1 MKVLCKH
8 CQNTCKKI
16 GVVNCDSYNAIANR
30 PEQLKTEIRKAYQ
43 NKDYELGQR
52 LENELFIREHGSNI

>member
-16 GVVNCDSYNAIANR
+16 GVVTCNSYNAIANK
-30 PEQLKTEIRKAYQ
+30 PEQLKEEIRKAYQ
-43 NKDYELGQR
+43 NKDYELGKK
-52 LENELFIREHGSNI
+52 LEEELFRKQHG